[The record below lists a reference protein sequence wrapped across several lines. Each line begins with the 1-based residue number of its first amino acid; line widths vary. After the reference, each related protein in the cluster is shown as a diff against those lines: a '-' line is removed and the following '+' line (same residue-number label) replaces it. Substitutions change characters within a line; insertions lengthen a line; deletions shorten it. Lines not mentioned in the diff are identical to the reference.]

1 MTVRAVL
8 SVIALAFTA
17 YLAARGLLWTSPET
31 VERGWLIIAALVLYL
46 PVTWLWILLPGSR
59 PQATPVATPGERS
72 SLPGWAAALALAASA
87 VVPNAAFLA
96 VTPDGRT
103 QPFVTWVIG
112 GIGALMVIV
121 MVRHRPIVAWIGMT
135 ALAVSASAWLGPV
148 SALSLGLVGS
158 LVWVSVAQLM
168 SIALRR
174 TAQDAAQLSELQQAA
189 SAWQAAQSGRQ
200 RERRIH
206 VQRALAVAGPV
217 LARVIETG
225 GNLRPSER
233 TAARL
238 AEHSLRDEL
247 RSPRLLDQGVRA
259 EIDAARRRG
268 SAVTLFDEGGLDGL
282 DAAELQ
288 TVRAELAE
296 ILRGAVSERLIIRT
310 SPHNGVAVT
319 VVGRSTGEGAG
330 GDDDEVDLWREIR
343 RPR

>member
-46 PVTWLWILLPGSR
+46 PIAWLWILLPGSR
-59 PQATPVATPGERS
+59 RPGAPVGTPGERS
-72 SLPGWAAALALAASA
+72 TIPGWAAALALVASA

-96 VTPDGRT
+96 VVPDGRT

-112 GIGALMVIV
+112 GIGALMTIV
-121 MVRHRPIVAWIGMT
+121 MVRHRPIVAWIGMVV
-135 ALAVSASAWLGPV
+135 LAVSASVWLGV
-148 SALSLGLVGS
+148 LSALSLGLVGS
-158 LVWVSVAQLM
+158 LVWVILAQLM
-168 SIALRR
+168 SIALDR
-174 TAQDAAQLSELQQAA
+174 TARDAAQLSDLQQAA

-200 RERRIH
+200 RERRLH
-206 VQRALAVAGPV
+206 VQRALAIAGPV

-233 TAARL
+233 DTARL
-238 AEHSLRDEL
+238 AEQSLRDEL

-282 DAAELQ
+282 DAPALGEI
-288 TVRAELAE
+288 RAELAD

-310 SPHNGVAVT
+310 SPHNGIAVT

>member
-8 SVIALAFTA
+8 SSIALAFTA

-31 VERGWLIIAALVLYL
+31 VQRGWLIIAALVIYL
-46 PVTWLWILLPGSR
+46 PVTWLWILLPGARRSG
-59 PQATPVATPGERS
+59 APVRIPGEKS
-72 SLPGWAAALALAASA
+72 NLPNWAAALALITSV

-96 VTPDGRT
+96 VTEAGRT

-112 GIGALMVIV
+112 GIGALMTIV
-121 MVRHRPIVAWIGMT
+121 MIRHRTIVAWIGM
-135 ALAVSASAWLGPV
+135 AVLSVSASAWLGPV

-158 LVWVSVAQLM
+158 LVWVTLAQLM
-168 SIALRR
+168 SMALGR
-174 TAQDAAQLSELQQAA
+174 TARDAAQLSELQQAA

-200 RERRIH
+200 RERRLH
-206 VQRALAVAGPV
+206 VQRALGVAGPV

-233 TAARL
+233 ESARL

-259 EIDAARRRG
+259 QIDAARRRG
-268 SAVTLFDEGGLDGL
+268 SAVMLFDEGGLDGL
-282 DAAELQ
+282 DGAALEA
-288 TVRAELAE
+288 VRAELAD
-296 ILRGAVSERLIIRT
+296 ILRGAESDRLIIRT

-319 VVGRSTGEGAG
+319 VVGRSAGDGAG